1 MGVNRRDFLKIT
13 GLSTLLGVGGKA
25 TQELLRPG
33 SLEASEAG
41 SHQKSGPSGIRWAMV
56 VDARKCIKKIEED
69 GCKDCSKAC
78 HATHNV
84 PGFKDA
90 KNELKWIWQETYE
103 HGFPSQHHHFV
114 EEGLENKP
122 FIMLCNH
129 CDNPPCVRVCPT
141 QATFRRDDGIV
152 TMDFHRCIGCRYCMA
167 ACPYGSRSFN
177 WKDPRGGL
185 DKPHLEF
192 PTRMR
197 GVVEKC
203 NFCVERL
210 AKDLPPACVE
220 ACRVKA
226 LTFGNLED
234 AESDVRKLLRH
245 HYAIRRKP
253 ELGTM
258 PEIYYIV

>member
-1 MGVNRRDFLKIT
+1 
-13 GLSTLLGVGGKA
+13 
-25 TQELLRPG
+25 
-33 SLEASEAG
+33 
-41 SHQKSGPSGIRWAMV
+41 
-56 VDARKCIKKIEED
+56 
-69 GCKDCSKAC
+69 
-78 HATHNV
+78 
-84 PGFKDA
+84 
-90 KNELKWIWQETYE
+90 
-103 HGFPSQHHHFV
+103 
-114 EEGLENKP
+114 
-122 FIMLCNH
+122 
-129 CDNPPCVRVCPT
+129 
-141 QATFRRDDGIV
+141 
-152 TMDFHRCIGCRYCMA
+152 MA

-185 DKPHLEF
+185 DNPHQEF

-210 AKDLPPACVE
+210 AKDPPLPPACVE

-234 AESDVRKLLRH
+234 SESEVRKLLRQ
-245 HYAIRRKP
+245 HYAIQRKP